1 MSGIRESVGTN
12 VAELSPDRLGR
23 HRTAIHGAANHGAA
37 NHGAA
42 NHGAAD
48 RGAADHGDAAH
59 RPMLASVAAET
70 VAAEPILAGRAA
82 AGGAGTMTDVRP
94 DRFDAQ
100 LFTRAALDYAAHR
113 PGQTMML
120 LQAGCTTA
128 DDEPDLARLRVT
140 GSDLAVSLVD
150 DDSRITR
157 AAVLAQ
163 PSLAGSTLSDLRTV
177 SLPPRSFDIVH
188 CALLL
193 HRISNAEL
201 MLDRFVEA
209 LKPGGLLLVQL
220 VDRDCA
226 VGFLDRVLP
235 RPLRAMV
242 WRSLRPGAPGP
253 YRAVYEQVVSAR
265 GIQHYVLQRGL
276 VIAQRQALDL
286 LAGARRPPGLLMM
299 RGLVSRLS
307 RGRLTAGHDELR
319 YVIRKPESG
328 FARVL

>member
-1 MSGIRESVGTN
+1 MSGIRESVGSN
-12 VAELSPDRLGR
+12 VAELSPDRLER
-23 HRTAIHGAANHGAA
+23 HRTAVHGVTNHGVTNQGAANHAVA
-37 NHGAA
+37 NHGVA
-42 NHGAAD
+42 N
-48 RGAADHGDAAH
+48 HGDAAS

-82 AGGAGTMTDVRP
+82 TMTDVRP

-113 PGQTMML
+113 PGQTLVL

-128 DDEPDLARLRVT
+128 DDELDLGRLRVT
-140 GSDLAVSLVD
+140 GSDLAVGLVD

-163 PSLAGSTLSDLRTV
+163 PSLAGSTLGDLRTV

-220 VDRDCA
+220 VDRECA

-286 LAGARRPPGLLMM
+286 LTGARRPPGLLMM

>member
-1 MSGIRESVGTN
+1 MSGIRESVGSN

-23 HRTAIHGAANHGAA
+23 HRDAVHGVANHGVA
-37 NHGAA
+37 NHGVA
-42 NHGAAD
+42 NHGDAN
-48 RGAADHGDAAH
+48 HGDAAS

-70 VAAEPILAGRAA
+70 VAAEPILAGRAE
-82 AGGAGTMTDVRP
+82 TMTDLRP

-113 PGQTMML
+113 PGQTLVL

-128 DDEPDLARLRVT
+128 DDELDLARLRVT
-140 GSDLAVSLVD
+140 GSDLTVSLVD

-163 PSLAGSTLSDLRTV
+163 PSLAGSTLGDLRTV

-242 WRSLRPGAPGP
+242 WRSLRPGTPGP

-286 LAGARRPPGLLMM
+286 LTGARRPPGLLMV

>member
-1 MSGIRESVGTN
+1 
-12 VAELSPDRLGR
+12 
-23 HRTAIHGAANHGAA
+23 
-37 NHGAA
+37 
-42 NHGAAD
+42 
-48 RGAADHGDAAH
+48 
-59 RPMLASVAAET
+59 MLASVAAET

-82 AGGAGTMTDVRP
+82 TMTDVRP

-113 PGQTMML
+113 PGQTLVL

-128 DDEPDLARLRVT
+128 DDELDLGRLRVT

-163 PSLAGSTLSDLRTV
+163 PSLAGSTLGDLRTV

-286 LAGARRPPGLLMM
+286 LTGARRPPGLLMM

>member
-1 MSGIRESVGTN
+1 MSGIRESVGSN

-23 HRTAIHGAANHGAA
+23 HRDAVHGVANHGVA
-37 NHGAA
+37 NHGVA
-42 NHGAAD
+42 NHGVANHGDAN
-48 RGAADHGDAAH
+48 HGDAAS

-70 VAAEPILAGRAA
+70 VAAEPILAGRAE
-82 AGGAGTMTDVRP
+82 TMTDLRP

-113 PGQTMML
+113 PGQTLVL

-128 DDEPDLARLRVT
+128 DDELDLARLRVT
-140 GSDLAVSLVD
+140 GSDLTVSLVD

-163 PSLAGSTLSDLRTV
+163 PSLAGSTLGDLRTV

-242 WRSLRPGAPGP
+242 WRSLRPGTPGP

-286 LAGARRPPGLLMM
+286 LTGARRPPGLLMV